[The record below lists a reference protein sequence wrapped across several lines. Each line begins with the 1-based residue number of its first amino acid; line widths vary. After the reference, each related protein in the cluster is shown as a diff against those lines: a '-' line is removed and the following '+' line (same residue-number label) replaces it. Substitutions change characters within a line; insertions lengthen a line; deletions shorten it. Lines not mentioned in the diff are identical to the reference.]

1 MFLASRLFG
10 RHSSFVFFRKYK
22 HRCVHLLPTYH
33 KTLKP
38 FATHILKK
46 MIVVPNWIASSTAL
60 RQRFRI
66 SLKTRPILGRQHQ
79 QYNSF
84 LSNHSIS
91 TDTNNTN
98 NSNCSTDDSIQR
110 NNSVSN
116 NEVSKFSKMA
126 KSWWKPQHNPLISM
140 NPIRM
145 KFITSQIT
153 SHFQTDGTP
162 MNHNRNYYKPLK
174 ELNALDIGCG
184 GGLTSESL
192 ARLGANVTAI
202 DPSVEVAQAAEEHSR
217 LDEITAHIKYR
228 GGLSVEDLAFEAKE
242 GGTMDSDSYLFDVI
256 TILEVLEHATDPN
269 SLIQAASTLLKKP
282 KISGNSRHPGG
293 ILFLSTIN
301 KTAKSFGIAILGG
314 EYITGRL
321 PIGTHDWNQF
331 KSPQDVEN
339 IMTPY
344 GLEQIDAKGMILK
357 PPFYDLSWYLHDT
370 DTDVNWIGAY
380 RF

>member
-1 MFLASRLFG
+1 
-10 RHSSFVFFRKYK
+10 
-22 HRCVHLLPTYH
+22 
-33 KTLKP
+33 
-38 FATHILKK
+38 
-46 MIVVPNWIASSTAL
+46 MIVVQKWIASSTTMSQRL
-60 RQRFRI
+60 RTSFQTLPIIGRQRQ
-66 SLKTRPILGRQHQ
+66 QH
-79 QYNSF
+79 NSF
-84 LSNHSIS
+84 SSHHSLSI
-91 TDTNNTN
+91 DTNTTTTTTTTTSIKTTTN
-98 NSNCSTDDSIQR
+98 NSSTDESIQR
-110 NNSVSN
+110 NNSVSY

-153 SHFQTDGTP
+153 SHFQTDETQ
-162 MNHNRNYYKPLK
+162 MNHNNNYYQPLK
-174 ELNALDIGCG
+174 NLNALDIGCG

-217 LDEITAHIKYR
+217 LDEITAHVRYR
-228 GGLSVEDLAFEAKE
+228 GGVSVEDLAFEAKE
-242 GGTMDSDSYLFDVI
+242 GGSVDSDLNLFDVI
-256 TILEVLEHATDPN
+256 TILEVIEHATDPD

-282 KISGNSRHPGG
+282 KISGNTRHPGG

-314 EYITGRL
+314 EYITGQL

-331 KSPQDVEN
+331 KSPRDVEN
-339 IMTPY
+339 IMIPY

>member
-1 MFLASRLFG
+1 
-10 RHSSFVFFRKYK
+10 
-22 HRCVHLLPTYH
+22 
-33 KTLKP
+33 
-38 FATHILKK
+38 
-46 MIVVPNWIASSTAL
+46 MIVVPNWIAIRMNL
-60 RQRFRI
+60 RHRLRS
-66 SLKTRPILGRQHQ
+66 SLKTHSIIGRQQQQ

-84 LSNHSIS
+84 SSNHSIS
-91 TDTNNTN
+91 TDTNITN
-98 NSNCSTDDSIQR
+98 KSNRTTDDSNQR
-110 NNSVSN
+110 NNSVSY

-153 SHFQTDGTP
+153 SHFQIDGTQ
-162 MNHNRNYYKPLK
+162 MNHNRNHYQPLK

-217 LDEITAHIKYR
+217 LDEITANIKYR
-228 GGLSVEDLAFEAKE
+228 GGVSVEDLAFEAKE
-242 GGTMDSDSYLFDVI
+242 AGTEDSDLYSFDVI
-256 TILEVLEHATDPN
+256 TILEVIEHATDPD

-282 KISGNSRHPGG
+282 KMSGNSRHSGG

-314 EYITGRL
+314 EYITGQL

-339 IMTPY
+339 IMKSY

-380 RF
+380 RFR